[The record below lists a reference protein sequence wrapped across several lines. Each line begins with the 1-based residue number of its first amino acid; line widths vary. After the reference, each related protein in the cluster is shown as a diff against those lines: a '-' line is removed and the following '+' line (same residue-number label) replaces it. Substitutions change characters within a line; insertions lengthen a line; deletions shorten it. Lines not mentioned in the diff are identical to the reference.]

1 MDEIKVY
8 VIGENASSHSLA
20 ALMAAYQSVTNN
32 QHIVVAG
39 GRSVGK
45 SMLHD
50 YLAHNQ
56 PNERE
61 LSMLD
66 FKRNTRQLGDYLRAI
81 PKPMS
86 LAESKTP
93 TIPLPMS
100 YRTDKEKYTPTVNS
114 KKHLATCAKNRKK
127 RKSKRNK

>member
-1 MDEIKVY
+1 MKDIKIY
-8 VIGENASSHSLA
+8 KIGENGSGYSLA

-32 QHIVVAG
+32 QHIVVTG

-50 YLAHNQ
+50 YLTDNQ

-61 LSMLD
+61 LSVLD
-66 FKRNTRQLGDYLRAI
+66 FKRNTRQMGDYLRSI
-81 PKPMS
+81 PKPMTH
-86 LAESKTP
+86 AVSKNP

-100 YRTDKEKYTPTVNS
+100 YRTDKEKYTPTVNTA
-114 KKHLATCAKNRKK
+114 KHLATCAKNKKNRK
-127 RKSKRNK
+127 RKNR